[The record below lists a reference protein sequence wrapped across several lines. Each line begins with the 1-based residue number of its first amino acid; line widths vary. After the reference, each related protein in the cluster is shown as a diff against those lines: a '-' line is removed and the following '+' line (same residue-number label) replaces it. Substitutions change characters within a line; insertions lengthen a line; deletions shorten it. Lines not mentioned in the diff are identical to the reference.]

1 MSYINAMITS
11 GLAFAIP
18 LFIMAVGGIYSEKS
32 GITNLAVEGF
42 QGFGAFCGAV
52 VAVFLGMNTGLSSSS
67 IIYVAMLFS
76 FIGGAI
82 YAIIHALLCIKFRAD
97 QVISGVVI
105 NILGVALTTFLTT
118 TINTALFGNA
128 SNKFTLGVSPRFS
141 VPGISKIPVIGA
153 IFTNIYPFEIIILI
167 IAVYAWYLMY
177 KTKFGMRLRACG
189 ENPQAVDAA
198 GGDVAKTRFISVMIS
213 GGLSGIGGICFAYSL
228 LSQFSPSIY
237 LGYGYLAI
245 AAMIF
250 GNWNIIYDLR
260 QLEHHSYLLRLH
272 LLRHREGGRLPA
284 LPGYGTCVDLFGSV
298 PDDSVYP
305 DSAASDVLLEE
316 ESSAEGGRRG
326 L

>member
-167 IAVYAWYLMY
+167 IAAYAWYLMY

-250 GNWNIIYDLR
+250 GNWNIVSTFFVCLFFGLARAGGSQLCLR
-260 QLEHHSYLLRLH
+260 MELSSLY
-272 LLRHREGGRLPA
+272 
-284 LPGYGTCVDLFGSV
+284 TDLFMMIPYILTLLLLLFFSKRNHPPKAAGE
-298 PDDSVYP
+298 VY
-305 DSAASDVLLEE
+305 DK
-316 ESSAEGGRRG
+316 GKR
-326 L
+326 

>member
-67 IIYVAMLFS
+67 IICVAMLFS

-250 GNWNIIYDLR
+250 GNWNIIPTFFVCIFFGIARAGGY
-260 QLEHHSYLLRLH
+260 QLCLAMGLASIYS
-272 LLRHREGGRLPA
+272 
-284 LPGYGTCVDLFGSV
+284 DLFLMIPYILTLLLLMFFSKRNHPPKAAGE
-298 PDDSVYP
+298 VY
-305 DSAASDVLLEE
+305 DK
-316 ESSAEGGRRG
+316 GKR
-326 L
+326 

>member
-128 SNKFTLGVSPRFS
+128 SNKFTLGVSPR
-141 VPGISKIPVIGA
+141 
-153 IFTNIYPFEIIILI
+153 
-167 IAVYAWYLMY
+167 LMY

-250 GNWNIIYDLR
+250 GNWNIIPTFFVCIFFGIARAGGY
-260 QLEHHSYLLRLH
+260 QLCLAMGLASIYS
-272 LLRHREGGRLPA
+272 
-284 LPGYGTCVDLFGSV
+284 DLFLMIPYILTLLLLMFFSKRNHPPKAAGE
-298 PDDSVYP
+298 VY
-305 DSAASDVLLEE
+305 DK
-316 ESSAEGGRRG
+316 GKR
-326 L
+326 